1 MERSTA
7 LESARTK
14 RPGDPEGNPEVALRG
29 GIKNKRAALGVIKGE
44 NGTAKSKAG
53 GKRVTRSQ
61 SRTKTS
67 SATDESG
74 EVEGAA
80 EDSADTT
87 DAPAGEADT
96 VVGAIGGGGSMD
108 VDVALQNT
116 AAAKGDGG
124 GGAATVTAADTA
136 AAAAAIGAGAGA
148 GAAVAATTDGGAGAA
163 VTDGTAAAAAAA
175 VVLAG
180 TGHVN
185 IDAGQSDPHVVVEY
199 VDEIY
204 TYLRG
209 LENKFRPKPGYM
221 KKQRDI
227 NHGMRTILV
236 DWLVEVAEE
245 YKLNSHTLYIAVGY
259 IDRFLSEMSVNRGK
273 LQLVGV
279 TSMLLASKY
288 EEIYPP
294 AVDEFVYITDN
305 TYTRDQI
312 LKMEN
317 LVLKVLQFD
326 MGAVTAYSF
335 AERFLKAAEAD
346 DRTRHLTQYLM
357 ELTLQDGERYLK
369 YRPSVVAAAA
379 VCVTLD
385 TLQLPCWTVTLQ
397 HYTELQPSDIVG
409 CVRDVFLTFC
419 SADKVQQQA
428 VREKYGEDKFMHV
441 SRLCPAQNAPDF
453 EDVKKA

>member
-1 MERSTA
+1 VELPAAKAVELPTA
-7 LESARTK
+7 KAEIEA
-14 RPGDPEGNPEVALRG
+14 EA
-29 GIKNKRAALGVIKGE
+29 
-44 NGTAKSKAG
+44 GTAAP
-53 GKRVTRSQ
+53 V
-61 SRTKTS
+61 
-67 SATDESG
+67 SG
-74 EVEGAA
+74 
-80 EDSADTT
+80 S
-87 DAPAGEADT
+87 
-96 VVGAIGGGGSMD
+96 GSMD
-108 VDVALQNT
+108 IDLGLEQAAVAVPP
-116 AAAKGDGG
+116 A
-124 GGAATVTAADTA
+124 GGAAIV
-136 AAAAAIGAGAGA
+136 AAAI
-148 GAAVAATTDGGAGAA
+148 
-163 VTDGTAAAAAAA
+163 AAAP
-175 VVLAG
+175 
-180 TGHVN
+180 THVN
-185 IDAGQSDPHVVVEY
+185 IDADNNDPNVVVEY

-204 TYLRG
+204 QYLRG

-335 AERFLKAAEAD
+335 AERFLKAADAD

-385 TLQLPCWTVTLQ
+385 TLQMPCWVS
-397 HYTELQPSDIVG
+397 ENPNISNPPS
-409 CVRDVFLTFC
+409 FL
-419 SADKVQQQA
+419 
-428 VREKYGEDKFMHV
+428 
-441 SRLCPAQNAPDF
+441 P
-453 EDVKKA
+453 

>member
-1 MERSTA
+1 MDRSTA
-7 LESARTK
+7 LEMARTK

-44 NGTAKSKAG
+44 NGTEKAA
-53 GKRVTRSQ
+53 GKRITRSQ
-61 SRTKTS
+61 SRTKVST
-67 SATDESG
+67 ATD
-74 EVEGAA
+74 VAGAA
-80 EDSADTT
+80 AEVTAGDTS
-87 DAPAGEADT
+87 DAPAKAAATDA
-96 VVGAIGGGGSMD
+96 GAGAAGNAVANAGTMDVDGALQNSAAATSAGGGGGGGSSSS
-108 VDVALQNT
+108 
-116 AAAKGDGG
+116 GG
-124 GGAATVTAADTA
+124 GGAAAMAVPGGGTLVA
-136 AAAAAIGAGAGA
+136 AAAAA
-148 GAAVAATTDGGAGAA
+148 TGGTSVGPA
-163 VTDGTAAAAAAA
+163 
-175 VVLAG
+175 
-180 TGHVN
+180 HIN

-204 TYLRG
+204 SYLRG

-335 AERFLKAAEAD
+335 AERFLKAAAAD

-369 YRPSVVAAAA
+369 YRPSVVAAAS

-385 TLQLPCWTVTLQ
+385 TLQLPCWSATLQ
-397 HYTELQPSDIVG
+397 HYTELQPADILG

-441 SRLCPAQNAPDF
+441 SRLCPSQHPPDLDNASN
-453 EDVKKA
+453 A

>member
-1 MERSTA
+1 MDRSTA
-7 LESARTK
+7 LEMARTK

-44 NGTAKSKAG
+44 NGTEKAA
-53 GKRVTRSQ
+53 GKRITRSQ
-61 SRTKTS
+61 SRTKVST
-67 SATDESG
+67 ATD
-74 EVEGAA
+74 VAGAA
-80 EDSADTT
+80 AEVTAGDTS
-87 DAPAGEADT
+87 DAPAK
-96 VVGAIGGGGSMD
+96 
-108 VDVALQNT
+108 
-116 AAAKGDGG
+116 AAATD
-124 GGAATVTAADTA
+124 
-136 AAAAAIGAGAGA
+136 AGA
-148 GAAVAATTDGGAGAA
+148 GAAGNAVAK
-163 VTDGTAAAAAAA
+163 
-175 VVLAG
+175 
-180 TGHVN
+180 
-185 IDAGQSDPHVVVEY
+185 
-199 VDEIY
+199 
-204 TYLRG
+204 
-209 LENKFRPKPGYM
+209 NKFRPKPGYM

-335 AERFLKAAEAD
+335 AERFLKAAAAD

-369 YRPSVVAAAA
+369 YRPSVVAAAS

-385 TLQLPCWTVTLQ
+385 TLQLPCWSATLQ
-397 HYTELQPSDIVG
+397 HYTELQPADILG

-441 SRLCPAQNAPDF
+441 SRLCPSQHPPDLDNASN
-453 EDVKKA
+453 A

>member
-1 MERSTA
+1 MDRSTA
-7 LESARTK
+7 LEMARTK

-44 NGTAKSKAG
+44 NGTEKAA
-53 GKRVTRSQ
+53 GKRITRSQ
-61 SRTKTS
+61 SRTKVST
-67 SATDESG
+67 ATD
-74 EVEGAA
+74 VAGAA
-80 EDSADTT
+80 AEVTAGDTS
-87 DAPAGEADT
+87 DAPAKAAATDA
-96 VVGAIGGGGSMD
+96 GAGAAGNAVANAGTMDVDGALQNSAAATSAGGGGGGGSSSS
-108 VDVALQNT
+108 
-116 AAAKGDGG
+116 GG
-124 GGAATVTAADTA
+124 GGAAAMAVPGGGTV
-136 AAAAAIGAGAGA
+136 
-148 GAAVAATTDGGAGAA
+148 VAATGGTSVGPA
-163 VTDGTAAAAAAA
+163 
-175 VVLAG
+175 
-180 TGHVN
+180 HIN

-204 TYLRG
+204 SYLRG

-335 AERFLKAAEAD
+335 AERFLKAAAAD

-369 YRPSVVAAAA
+369 YRPSVVAAAS

-385 TLQLPCWTVTLQ
+385 TLQLPCWSATLQ
-397 HYTELQPSDIVG
+397 HYTELQPADILG

-441 SRLCPAQNAPDF
+441 SRLCPSQHPPDLDNASN
-453 EDVKKA
+453 A

>member
-1 MERSTA
+1 MDSSTA
-7 LESARTK
+7 LEMARTK
-14 RPGDPEGNPEVALRG
+14 RPGDPEGNPDVALRG
-29 GIKNKRAALGVIKGE
+29 GVKNKRAALGVIKGE
-44 NGTAKSKAG
+44 NGTEKSQTA
-53 GKRVTRSQ
+53 GKRITRSQ
-61 SRTKTS
+61 SRTKVST
-67 SATDESG
+67 AADG
-74 EVEGAA
+74 AGAA
-80 EDSADTT
+80 ADVTAEGT
-87 DAPAGEADT
+87 SDAPAKAEGVDARA
-96 VVGAIGGGGSMD
+96 GAARNAVANAGTMD
-108 VDVALQNT
+108 IDVALQNS
-116 AAAKGDGG
+116 
-124 GGAATVTAADTA
+124 A
-136 AAAAAIGAGAGA
+136 AAASSGGGRSGAVSGA
-148 GAAVAATTDGGAGAA
+148 
-163 VTDGTAAAAAAA
+163 AAAAAAA
-175 VVLAG
+175 VATGGAAAG
-180 TGHVN
+180 SAHIN
-185 IDAGQSDPHVVVEY
+185 IDAGQSDPHVVVDY

-204 TYLRG
+204 MYLRG

-335 AERFLKAAEAD
+335 AERFLKAADAD

-369 YRPSVVAAAA
+369 YRPSVVAAAS

-385 TLQLPCWTVTLQ
+385 TLQLPCWSASLQ
-397 HYTELQPSDIVG
+397 HYTELQPADILG
-409 CVRDVFLTFC
+409 CVRDVFMTFC

-441 SRLCPAQNAPDF
+441 SRLCPSQHPPDLDNASNT
-453 EDVKKA
+453 

>member
-1 MERSTA
+1 
-7 LESARTK
+7 
-14 RPGDPEGNPEVALRG
+14 
-29 GIKNKRAALGVIKGE
+29 
-44 NGTAKSKAG
+44 
-53 GKRVTRSQ
+53 
-61 SRTKTS
+61 
-67 SATDESG
+67 
-74 EVEGAA
+74 
-80 EDSADTT
+80 
-87 DAPAGEADT
+87 
-96 VVGAIGGGGSMD
+96 MD
-108 VDVALQNT
+108 VDISLQNT
-116 AAAKGDGG
+116 AVAKVDG
-124 GGAATVTAADTA
+124 GGAAATAP
-136 AAAAAIGAGAGA
+136 
-148 GAAVAATTDGGAGAA
+148 
-163 VTDGTAAAAAAA
+163 AAAAAAA
-175 VVLAG
+175 VIAIAG
-180 TGHVN
+180 GAGAAAVVGGGAAVAVAAVAEAGSAATAGDGSTHIN
-185 IDAGQSDPHVVVEY
+185 IDAGQSDPNVVVDY

-369 YRPSVVAAAA
+369 YRPSVVAASA

-385 TLQLPCWTVTLQ
+385 TLQLPCWTTTLQ
-397 HYTELQPSDIVG
+397 HYTELQPTDIHT

-441 SRLCPAQNAPDF
+441 SRLCPAQNAPDL
-453 EDVKKA
+453 DGAAKKAKA